1 MLLKKS
7 LELKLCFTFFL
18 YFQLTTSSS
27 SSPFERARIFRS
39 ISPSHRGSH
48 VSGSVCLGR
57 GDPRLCDGRRD
68 CVGGKDEMEEVCG
81 RKKKAGT
88 EEGRRPKAIE
98 PTRETGAAEEAGGGS
113 SGRLYSF
120 AAAAAGLSLVLL
132 YALGCGAAVK
142 LKTRGTKKKKA
153 AEAEAEVASSAETG
167 STQLQ
172 VIHDYYG
179 EEGGGRRGQD
189 ETDAGSTCTEVR
201 ETLLVVLL
209 MLLLLLLLVLLKMSL
224 LL

>member
-1 MLLKKS
+1 M
-7 LELKLCFTFFL
+7 
-18 YFQLTTSSS
+18 
-27 SSPFERARIFRS
+27 
-39 ISPSHRGSH
+39 
-48 VSGSVCLGR
+48 SGSVCLGR

-81 RKKKAGT
+81 RKKEAGA
-88 EEGRRPKAIE
+88 EEGRRPKAIQ
-98 PTRETGAAEEAGGGS
+98 PVTETGVAEEAGGGS

-142 LKTRGTKKKKA
+142 LKRRGTKKKKA
-153 AEAEAEVASSAETG
+153 AAAAEAEVASSAETG

-201 ETLLVVLL
+201 VTLIMVLL
-209 MLLLLLLLVLLKMSL
+209 MLLLLMLLLTLLLLLLVLLKML
-224 LL
+224 LLL